1 MNWVVFGINH
11 VNAPLAI
18 REALYLPAEA
28 MRAFLAAHRRSHPAD
43 EMIGLC
49 TCNRT
54 EFYLVAPDDPEAAA
68 ARVRGGLSERVSPEA
83 AAYLERAYIHA
94 DAAAAVHLF
103 RVACGLDSMV
113 LGESEILSQLR
124 GAYLLAREEGA
135 TGATLN
141 HLMDHALRVGKR
153 ARAETEIAQGNC
165 SVASVAVT
173 LAGRVFTHLERQTV
187 LLIGAGET
195 GELAARHFLDR
206 GVRRLLIANRTAERA
221 EELAARL
228 RARAVAFDPLEPAL
242 GEADI
247 VVCATAAPGF
257 LITPEL
263 LGRAR
268 ERRAARMIVVLDLG
282 VPRNVDPRVDTLEQV
297 LVYDVDSLKAI
308 CEQGRERRQAE
319 IAAVEAIIEEELRK
333 LLEWSSWLEAENL
346 IADLRRRFETIR
358 RRELEHYGRKF
369 LPEDQARL
377 DLFTQSLVNKMLH
390 DLTINLRRIHHENT
404 DGPAR
409 LEMVRE
415 LFQPPRET
423 PPPPEEEEKNKEKD
437 SP

>member
-18 REALYLPAEA
+18 REALYLPVEA
-28 MRAFLAAHRRSHPAD
+28 MRAFLAAHRQANPAD
-43 EMIGLC
+43 ELVGLC

-54 EFYLVAPDDPEAAA
+54 EFYLVAPDGVVDTDAAA
-68 ARVRGGLSERVSPEA
+68 ARVRARLAERVAPVAPEA
-83 AAYLERAYIHA
+83 AAFLDRAYIHSGA
-94 DAAAAVHLF
+94 SAAVHLF

-113 LGESEILSQLR
+113 IGESEILSQLR
-124 GAYLLAREEGA
+124 GAYLLAREAGT
-135 TGATLN
+135 TGTTLN

-187 LLIGAGET
+187 LLVGAGET

-206 GVRRLLIANRTAERA
+206 GVRRLLIANRTPERA

-228 RARAVAFDPLEPAL
+228 RGKAVAFDPLAPAL
-242 GEADI
+242 TEADI

-257 LITPEL
+257 VITPDL
-263 LGRAR
+263 LARAQ
-268 ERRAARMIVVLDLG
+268 ERRAGRMLVLLDLG
-282 VPRNVDPRVDTLEQV
+282 VPRNVDPAADTLEQV

-390 DLTINLRRIHHENT
+390 DLTTNLRRIHHENA

-415 LFQPPRET
+415 LFQPPGDTT
-423 PPPPEEEEKNKEKD
+423 PGEDAP
-437 SP
+437 